1 MLAKIFGALKKKTSS
16 PNQERLGVLS
26 AQTASNYAQTAVN
39 MVAQLDGAQL
49 DYSTE
54 SLKEIDRILFRFHA
68 NGDKSENMSG
78 TAIVI
83 GCYVGEVMVRNLGA
97 IWVNPNEVSS
107 PLSSSDGNIPLIQT
121 SVGML
126 SNPIGKVFKAIDNG
140 SEDSIVWFYE
150 VSLSH

>member
-1 MLAKIFGALKKKTSS
+1 
-16 PNQERLGVLS
+16 
-26 AQTASNYAQTAVN
+26 
-39 MVAQLDGAQL
+39 
-49 DYSTE
+49 
-54 SLKEIDRILFRFHA
+54 
-68 NGDKSENMSG
+68 MSG

-121 SVGML
+121 SVGTL